1 MLKTLAGIKIISV
14 VSTGVAFNTGLRKG
28 DIILSVNGE
37 PVNDDLDF
45 MFFSAG
51 QDVNALVMR
60 KQRRFSVFMERA
72 NGEDLGIRF
81 KDRPIRRCCNKCIFC
96 FIDQM
101 PPGLR
106 KSLYIKDEDY
116 RYSFTNGNYLTLS
129 RAAAV
134 QLGHIVKMGLTPIFV
149 SVHATNEAI
158 RRFMLGNPRAFDIIE
173 QLRFLENNDVRFHT
187 QIVVCPG
194 INDGPVLARSIKDL
208 LSFKK
213 GLLSIAVVPVGITKH
228 RKIPLQPMT
237 VDGAL
242 AICKMVGEISDRDCA
257 RAGIRRIFLA
267 DEFFIKARKKIPPAK
282 YYEDY
287 PQIENGVGLIR
298 QLLQEWKSI
307 KKPGVEI
314 IPVSGKSQEKKT
326 KYLVMTSA
334 AAFPYIACI
343 MKELETFLPV
353 VCIETVLVPNTFFGE
368 SVTVA
373 GLLTAHD
380 IIATAKPLARSYKKI
395 FIPSVIFNLHGY
407 TMDGFSKARLEK
419 QIKARIEIVSNPSEM
434 IDALQTNIKDKLV
447 ANHGK

>member
-1 MLKTLAGIKIISV
+1 MLKTPAGIKIISV
-14 VSTGVAFNTGLRKG
+14 VSNGIAFNAGLRKG

-45 MFFSAG
+45 RFFSAG
-51 QDVNALVMR
+51 RDVNALVKR
-60 KQRRFSVFMERA
+60 QRSRFSLSMERA
-72 NGEDLGIRF
+72 SGKDLGIRF

-129 RAAAV
+129 RATAV
-134 QLGHIVKMGLTPIFV
+134 QLGHIVEMGLTPLFV
-149 SVHATNEAI
+149 SVHATDASV

-194 INDGPVLARSIKDL
+194 INDGPVLTRSIKDL

-237 VDGAL
+237 VDDAR
-242 AICKMVGEISDRDCA
+242 AICNTVGEISDRDCA
-257 RAGIRRIFLA
+257 RVGIRRVFLA
-267 DEFFIKARKKIPPAK
+267 DEFFIKAAKPIPPAK
-282 YYEDY
+282 YYEDF
-287 PQIENGVGLIR
+287 PQLENGVGLIR
-298 QLLQEWKSI
+298 QLLEEWKSLKRRCNDRAI
-307 KKPGVEI
+307 LAFCRSHQKK
-314 IPVSGKSQEKKT
+314 KR
-326 KYLVMTSA
+326 YLVITSA
-334 AAFPYIACI
+334 SAFAYITLI
-343 MKELETFLPV
+343 MREMEKVLPA
-353 VCIETVLVPNTFFGE
+353 VCIETVLVRNAFLGE

-380 IIATAKPLARSYKKI
+380 LIATVKPIARSFKKI
-395 FIPSVIFNLHGY
+395 FIPSVMFNIRGY
-407 TMDGFSKARLEK
+407 TMDGFSKERLEK
-419 QIKARIEIVSNPSEM
+419 QIKTRIEVISDLSEM
-434 IDALQTNIKDKLV
+434 ITVLQTNI
-447 ANHGK
+447 